1 MKTTLAPFGRNRRT
15 PRTTHKG
22 RNAIVCAVVAALL
35 APMLP
40 GCAVDPTT
48 GRYKY
53 TGLPAGDPCGN
64 SNALAGALVGAL
76 AGVAGAYAAKALN
89 HGRMPAVGTAGFI
102 VGGAA
107 IGAAI
112 GHDVD
117 RRRCEYAQIQKKY
130 NLDIEVA
137 SIKASPTSVVTVTPP
152 APAQTAYSAP
162 PADTAQAT
170 TIGLSVNVVD
180 DGSQFASGS
189 AELSPQAQ
197 TYFTELAQQYSFSYQ
212 QQQLQGKQGVTQDQ
226 RDAVNT
232 LRDKNI
238 FLVGHTDDT
247 GDSQLNADLSERR
260 AQAVAQVFAAQGI
273 DPSHIFYQG
282 AGETLPI
289 ADNRTAEGRA
299 KNRRV
304 EIVDVTNFEAFKS
317 YLASRTSNVSD
328 FRPVPPRSR
337 APGKSPAVEVA
348 SSGATGVPAATVSA
362 GSRPAVS
369 RHRRKVWRGFD
380 FGGAPTT
387 AQGIAA
393 QYGHPIRGSSLS
405 IFPTAYASDASLVVG
420 ACTADR
426 PRIADGVKSLASG
439 RVISVS
445 MTEYLPGLYGTS
457 WMATLNGNLVGL
469 RNVAVLRD
477 GGSPAGNPD
486 VLIYRK
492 YRPGSNVRPDFLATA
507 QVNTYRGDQALL
519 YRVFL
524 QGPITCMDIV
534 FPYNNSGIADPSNLY
549 YERQGTLLVVPFDPR
564 VPGH

>member
-1 MKTTLAPFGRNRRT
+1 MKTTLSPLGRNRRL

-22 RNAIVCAVVAALL
+22 RNAVVLAAAVALL

-48 GRYKY
+48 GQYKY
-53 TGLPAGDPCGN
+53 VGLPPADPCGN
-64 SNALAGALVGAL
+64 SNAFAGALVGAL

-89 HGRMPAVGTAGFI
+89 HGRIAPAAKAGFI

-117 RRRCEYAQIQKKY
+117 RRRCEYAQIQKRY

-137 SIKASPTSVVTVTPP
+137 SIKASSSSVVTVTPP
-152 APAQTAYSAP
+152 APAQTAYTAP
-162 PADTAQAT
+162 PADTAGAT
-170 TIGLSVNVVD
+170 TIGLSVTVVD

-189 AELSPQAQ
+189 AELSPRAQ

-212 QQQLQGKQGVTQDQ
+212 EQQLQGKQGVTQDQ
-226 RDAVNT
+226 RDAVNA
-232 LRDKNI
+232 LRDKNV

-260 AQAVAQVFAAQGI
+260 ALAVAQVFAAQGI
-273 DPSHIFYQG
+273 DASHIFYQG

-304 EIVDVTNFEAFKS
+304 EIVDVTSFAAFKS
-317 YLASRTSNVSD
+317 YLASRTSDVTD
-328 FRPVPPRSR
+328 FRPVTPHSRVPSQAPPVQVAAAR
-337 APGKSPAVEVA
+337 AN
-348 SSGATGVPAATVSA
+348 GAVPATAT
-362 GSRPAVS
+362 SRPRAS
-369 RHRRKVWRGFD
+369 THQKRWRGFD
-380 FGGAPTT
+380 FGGTPTT

-393 QYGHPIRGSSLS
+393 RYGKPIHESSFS
-405 IFPTAYASDASLVVG
+405 IFPTAYASESSLVD

-426 PRIADGVKSLASG
+426 PRIADGVKSLANG
-439 RVISVS
+439 QVINVS
-445 MTEYLPGLYGTS
+445 MSEYLPGLYGTS
-457 WMATLNGNLVGL
+457 WLATLNGNLVGL

-486 VLIYRK
+486 VLVYRH

-507 QVNTYRGDQALL
+507 QVNTYRGDEALL

-549 YERQGTLLVVPFDPR
+549 YERRGTLLVVPFNPR

>member
-1 MKTTLAPFGRNRRT
+1 M
-15 PRTTHKG
+15 PRATHKG
-22 RNAIVCAVVAALL
+22 RNAIVLAVTAALL

-64 SNALAGALVGAL
+64 SNAFAGALVGAL

-89 HGRMPAVGTAGFI
+89 HGRMSSGATAGFI

-137 SIKASPTSVVTVTPP
+137 SIKTSPSSVVTVTPP
-152 APAQTAYSAP
+152 APAQTAYTTP
-162 PADTAQAT
+162 PPDTAQAT

-189 AELSPQAQ
+189 AELSPQAR

-212 QQQLQGKQGVTQDQ
+212 EQQLQGKQGVTQDQ
-226 RDAVNT
+226 RDAVT
-232 LRDKNI
+232 ALRDKNI

-247 GDSQLNADLSERR
+247 GDSRLNADLSEQR
-260 AQAVAQVFAAQGI
+260 ALVVAQVFAAQGI
-273 DPSHIFYQG
+273 TASHIFYQG

-317 YLASRTSNVSD
+317 YLASRTSNVTD
-328 FRPVPPRSR
+328 FRPVPSHARV
-337 APGKSPAVEVA
+337 PGKAPTLQLAAARANGAAPA
-348 SSGATGVPAATVSA
+348 PATVSNTP
-362 GSRPAVS
+362 SVS
-369 RHRRKVWRGFD
+369 MQQQPWRGFD
-380 FGGAPTT
+380 FGGTPTT

-393 QYGHPIRGSSLS
+393 RYGQPIHESSFS
-405 IFPTAYASDASLVVG
+405 VFPTAYASDASLVG

-426 PRIADGVKSLASG
+426 PRIAGAVKTLANG
-439 RVISVS
+439 QPVNVS
-445 MTEYLPGLYGTS
+445 MTDYLPGLYGTS
-457 WMATLNGNLVGL
+457 WMTTLNGNLVGL

-477 GGSPAGNPD
+477 GGSPAGDPD
-486 VLIYRK
+486 VLIYRH
-492 YRPGSNVRPDFLATA
+492 YRAGSKVRPDFVATA

-534 FPYNNSGIADPSNLY
+534 FPYNNSGVADPSNLY
-549 YERQGTLLVVPFDPR
+549 YERRGTLLVVPFDPR
-564 VPGH
+564 IPGR

>member
-1 MKTTLAPFGRNRRT
+1 MKTTLSPLGRNRRI

-22 RNAIVCAVVAALL
+22 RNAVVLAAAVALF

-40 GCAVDPTT
+40 GCAVDPAT
-48 GRYKY
+48 GQYKY
-53 TGLPAGDPCGN
+53 VGLPPADPCGN
-64 SNALAGALVGAL
+64 SNAFAGALVGAL

-89 HGRMPAVGTAGFI
+89 HGRIAPAAKAGFI

-117 RRRCEYAQIQKKY
+117 RRRCEYAQIQKRY

-137 SIKASPTSVVTVTPP
+137 SIKASSSSVVTVTPP
-152 APAQTAYSAP
+152 APAQTAYTAP
-162 PADTAQAT
+162 PADTAGAT

-212 QQQLQGKQGVTQDQ
+212 EQQLQGKQGVTQDQ
-226 RDAVNT
+226 RDAVNA

-247 GDSQLNADLSERR
+247 GDSRLNADLSERR
-260 AQAVAQVFAAQGI
+260 ARAVAQVFAAQGI
-273 DPSHIFYQG
+273 DASHIFYQG

-304 EIVDVTNFEAFKS
+304 EIVDVTSFQAFKS
-317 YLASRTSNVSD
+317 YLASRTSDVAD
-328 FRPVPPRSR
+328 FRPVPPHSTV
-337 APGKSPAVEVA
+337 PGK
-348 SSGATGVPAATVSA
+348 
-362 GSRPAVS
+362 RPAVQVAARVNGAPPTTMMAS
-369 RHRRKVWRGFD
+369 NGPSASTRRKRWRGFD
-380 FGGAPTT
+380 FGGTPTT
-387 AQGIAA
+387 TQGTAA
-393 QYGHPIRGSSLS
+393 QYGRPIRESSFS
-405 IFPTAYASDASLVVG
+405 IFPTAYASENSLVAG

-426 PRIADGVKSLASG
+426 PRIADAVKSLASG
-439 RVISVS
+439 QVINVS

-457 WMATLNGNLVGL
+457 WLAALNGNLVGL
-469 RNVAVLRD
+469 RHVAVLRD
-477 GGSPAGNPD
+477 GGSPASNPD
-486 VLIYRK
+486 VLIYRH
-492 YRPGSNVRPDFLATA
+492 YRPGSNARPDFLAAA

-534 FPYNNSGIADPSNLY
+534 FPYNNSGVADPSSLY
-549 YERQGTLLVVPFDPR
+549 YERRGTLLVVPFNPR
-564 VPGH
+564 IPGH